1 MTEQDKKERN
11 EMENSE
17 KKWITSS
24 YAPGVF
30 IGLIVF
36 FTLIV
41 TFFLLL
47 SKGIETTEDA
57 KVMGHIVD
65 VAPRIEGQVVRV
77 LVDNDSVVKEGD
89 PLVLLDN
96 SLQAANVALAQADY
110 NSAVANFKQAIVD
123 VKQARANFL
132 SAQSSKELE
141 NKNLNRVL
149 NLKKQRAITQQAVDQ
164 QVNKYD
170 LAVATFDSAQAVL
183 YMSENVYKAFGQNML
198 LQDNDEFLN
207 YSNKMQGYSPTLDSA
222 LAKLNRAKATLD
234 LAKLNLSYNT
244 VLAPFSGVIANRT
257 VEVGKNIGPNVPLLS
272 VFSLKYVWIVAN
284 FKETQLKNLKK
295 GESVKIKIDTY
306 KKSYQGVVDSLAPAS
321 GDSFALLPPDN
332 ASGNFIKVTQR
343 FPVRIHFD
351 PFPTEIMRPGM
362 SAYISVK
369 AK

>member
-207 YSNKMQGYSPTLDSA
+207 YSNYC
-222 LAKLNRAKATLD
+222 
-234 LAKLNLSYNT
+234 
-244 VLAPFSGVIANRT
+244 IC
-257 VEVGKNIGPNVPLLS
+257 KN
-272 VFSLKYVWIVAN
+272 
-284 FKETQLKNLKK
+284 
-295 GESVKIKIDTY
+295 
-306 KKSYQGVVDSLAPAS
+306 
-321 GDSFALLPPDN
+321 
-332 ASGNFIKVTQR
+332 
-343 FPVRIHFD
+343 HC
-351 PFPTEIMRPGM
+351 
-362 SAYISVK
+362 
-369 AK
+369 